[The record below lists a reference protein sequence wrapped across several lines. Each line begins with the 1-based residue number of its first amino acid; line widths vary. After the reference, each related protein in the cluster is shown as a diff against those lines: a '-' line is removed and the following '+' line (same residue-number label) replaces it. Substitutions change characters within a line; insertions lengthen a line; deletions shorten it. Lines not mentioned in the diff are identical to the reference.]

1 MYAVATRRPA
11 RLLREQVPCQN
22 PPKAPRPSRVGLRDV
37 AQFLTQRFA
46 RKPWP
51 PRAALGRRTTWAA
64 ALTAALPQ
72 RSLLLR
78 ASKNDRVR
86 SVSDL
91 IGARQKLIAR
101 VSAADGTREQ
111 LPGVFLRV
119 CIDRRNRL
127 GPVVETAEEKSAR
140 SMHLRQCEPAPISGK
155 QIAKHE

>member
-1 MYAVATRRPA
+1 MLPSSSPNASRASRGRLALLWAVEQ
-11 RLLREQVPCQN
+11 REQ
-22 PPKAPRPSRVGLRDV
+22 
-37 AQFLTQRFA
+37 
-46 RKPWP
+46 
-51 PRAALGRRTTWAA
+51 A